1 MATNKTPKKP
11 VSERQLAANRANA
24 QKSTGPA
31 SEAGKS
37 VSKYNSLRHGLN
49 SFLVCLPS
57 EEKEMYEDIR
67 AEYHA
72 YFHPD
77 NIVTRGMVDDLAST
91 RWRLLRIIRAENAL
105 VREQMAKMRAHNE
118 KTYDQLSIEV
128 ETAIA
133 IKALADES
141 KVSERMDRYEARL
154 QRNFARVFKQLT
166 QLQRDNPPSHDQRDN
181 EKCQNEPIPINEHP
195 VAPQP
200 ELAPEP
206 QPIGRATAP
215 NTIVLK
221 RPPEAPAAHP
231 PTLPASPNQT
241 VAPAPV
247 EPARLATAPHAVPAV
262 PSTLLTMVAGR
273 SMNPNPTETP
283 LSTP

>member
-72 YFHPD
+72 HFHPD

-166 QLQRDNPPSHDQRDN
+166 ELQRDNPPSHDQREN
-181 EKCQNEPIPINEHP
+181 ENCQNEPIPINEHP
-195 VAPQP
+195 VAPDP
-200 ELAPEP
+200 E
-206 QPIGRATAP
+206 PIGRATAP
-215 NTIVLK
+215 NTIVFN
-221 RPPEAPAAHP
+221 R
-231 PTLPASPNQT
+231 
-241 VAPAPV
+241 PAPD
-247 EPARLATAPHAVPAV
+247 PAPQRPLV
-262 PSTLLTMVAGR
+262 MVAGQ
-273 SMNPNPTETP
+273 SVHPMPHLCA
-283 LSTP
+283 LSTSWEANQPLPLIDREAG